1 MDIKKLDEEFFADR
15 TENINNSWRPEWLIR
30 AEDALPVASLIVG
43 GGVAAA
49 SLAATDYGVTTILLG
64 SIGSAIVTTLATSA
78 IYVEY
83 VRPRLAKYFYRD
95 LLRSVRGEV
104 CLKH

>member
-1 MDIKKLDEEFFADR
+1 MDIKKLDEEFFAGR
-15 TENINNSWRPEWLIR
+15 TENINSSWRPEWLIR
-30 AEDALPVASLIVG
+30 AEDALPIASIIVG
-43 GGVAAA
+43 ASAAAA
-49 SLAATDYGVTTILLG
+49 SLVVTDCGVTTILLG

-78 IYVEY
+78 LYVEY
-83 VRPRLAKYFYRD
+83 VRPRFAKYFYRD